1 MARPK
6 SDFIKAMG
14 TGWEIFL
21 AIVNEVL
28 ALGGNDEQLR
38 RILTSKT
45 LRRQIA
51 ELIVNTT
58 TKVVLTLTSLIE
70 VGKYDWV
77 NSDITEARF
86 PMPENFTLGAEPK
99 LYHLNRNI
107 SSEKAIEEMAKDGFR
122 PATIWDLLDFGAKNP
137 ELQRQFPIVALGS
150 VCRVSVR
157 RFVACLGRD
166 DSGRSLNLDWYGR
179 GWGGGGR
186 FLAVRNK

>member
-6 SDFIKAMG
+6 SDFIKSMG

-51 ELIVNTT
+51 ELIVNT
-58 TKVVLTLTSLIE
+58 KNSVVLTLKGLIE
-70 VGKYDWV
+70 AGKYDWV

-99 LYHLNRNI
+99 LYHFNRSI
-107 SSEKAIEEMAKDGFR
+107 SSEKAIKEMAKDGFR

-150 VCRVSVR
+150 VA
-157 RFVACLGRD
+157 RFGDSRGVACLGGSG
-166 DSGRSLNLDWYGR
+166 SGRDLGLDWFGS
-179 GWGGGGR
+179 GWSDYFR
-186 FLAVRNK
+186 FLAVRN

>member
-28 ALGGNDEQLR
+28 SLGGNDEQLR
-38 RILTSKT
+38 RVLTSKT

-51 ELIVNTT
+51 ELIVNTAN
-58 TKVVLTLTSLIE
+58 KVAFTLKGLIE
-70 VGKYDWV
+70 IGKYDWV
-77 NSDITEARF
+77 NSDITEVNF
-86 PMPENFTLGAEPK
+86 PMPANLVLGAESKPF
-99 LYHLNRNI
+99 HFNRNI
-107 SSEKAIEEMAKDGFR
+107 SSENAIKEMAKEGYR

-150 VCRVSVR
+150 VAEV
-157 RFVACLGRD
+157 D
-166 DSGRSLNLDWYGR
+166 DNY
-179 GWGGGGR
+179 
-186 FLAVRNK
+186 